1 MDARYPRTPRSL
13 SDLDLGGLAC
23 FVLALW
29 GLAVVVRGAV
39 MATCPGCE
47 SATMGRAL
55 VVTGTLL
62 LAASSIVVW
71 TRGSRVAASAIAGP
85 GLIALVGLVVVPGA
99 PLHLLGLA
107 LMPWAIAAARG
118 AVRNARPREIAAAVW
133 VFGLTAV
140 VGAAGTGL
148 AAATAAG
155 VVVACALATPEVLVF
170 HLPSVPDVVPDDLV

>member
-1 MDARYPRTPRSL
+1 MRVSDDGTRSGRHGDAAAGRQ
-13 SDLDLGGLAC
+13 LDRCLG
-23 FVLALW
+23 
-29 GLAVVVRGAV
+29 
-39 MATCPGCE
+39 P
-47 SATMGRAL
+47 
-55 VVTGTLL
+55 
-62 LAASSIVVW
+62 
-71 TRGSRVAASAIAGP
+71 GSRVAASAIAGP
-85 GLIALVGLVVVPGA
+85 GLIALVALVVVPGA

-148 AAATAAG
+148 AFAIAAG
-155 VVVACALATPEVLVF
+155 VVVACALATAELLVF

>member
-13 SDLDLGGLAC
+13 ADLDLGGLAC

-29 GLAVVVRGAV
+29 GLAVVVRGAA
-39 MATCPGCE
+39 MASCPGCE
-47 SATMGRAL
+47 SATTGRAL

-62 LAASSIVVW
+62 LAVSSIVVW
-71 TRGSRVAASAIAGP
+71 TRGSRVAASVIAAP
-85 GLIALVGLVVVPGA
+85 GLIVSVALVAVPGV

-107 LMPWAIAAARG
+107 LVPWAIAAARG
-118 AVRNARPREIAAAVW
+118 AVRDARPLEITAAIW

-148 AAATAAG
+148 AAAAAAG
-155 VVVACALATPEVLVF
+155 GVVACALATPELLVL
-170 HLPSVPDVVPDDLV
+170 HLPSVPDVVPDDLI